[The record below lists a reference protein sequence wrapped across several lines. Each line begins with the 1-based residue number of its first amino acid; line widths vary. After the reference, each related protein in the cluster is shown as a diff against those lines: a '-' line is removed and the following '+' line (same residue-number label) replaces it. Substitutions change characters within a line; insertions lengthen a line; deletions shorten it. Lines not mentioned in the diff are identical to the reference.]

1 MCLCLS
7 APMNQ
12 STTSAS
18 SRIVTETTLPK
29 ITAQKQ
35 PPPSKGAEFY
45 PSRLIGAVLMECN
58 DLLLVGKKTL
68 NINILVGCGG
78 R

>member
-1 MCLCLS
+1 MCLWLEYPNEPVHDLS
-7 APMNQ
+7 FF
-12 STTSAS
+12 S
-18 SRIVTETTLPK
+18 SRDRGCASYDYGTETAL
-29 ITAQKQ
+29 
-35 PPPSKGAEFY
+35 SKGTAPS

-68 NINILVGCGG
+68 NINILVGYSG

>member
-1 MCLCLS
+1 MCLLLECS
-7 APMNQ
+7 NEPIHNFNFF
-12 STTSAS
+12 SYRDRGHTSEEYGM
-18 SRIVTETTLPK
+18 ETVL
-29 ITAQKQ
+29 
-35 PPPSKGAEFY
+35 SKGAVPY

-68 NINILVGCGG
+68 NINILVRRGG

>member
-1 MCLCLS
+1 
-7 APMNQ
+7 MNQ

-18 SRIVTETTLPK
+18 SRIVIENTLPK

-35 PPPSKGAEFY
+35 PPSKGAAFY
-45 PSRLIGAVLMECN
+45 PLRLIGAVLMECN

>member
-1 MCLCLS
+1 
-7 APMNQ
+7 MNR

-18 SRIVTETTLPK
+18 SHLVTEDALPM

-35 PPPSKGAEFY
+35 PSQKAPLPPLQDY
-45 PSRLIGAVLMECN
+45 IGAVLMECN

-68 NINILVGCGG
+68 NINILVGYSG